1 MKKPEIGNMDL
12 GFLTEKTIQT
22 KLIFKGFL
30 TLEPVIEG
38 TQIDLLSYK
47 NNIFKRI
54 QCKTALFEKEND
66 RYKMS
71 LQRARHQLYDL
82 SNIDVFITYIYELDI
97 FYLIPTS
104 DLKKVTVVNLYPH
117 RKPRGELSI
126 YEKYKNNFS
135 ILEN

>member
-1 MKKPEIGNMDL
+1 MKKPEIGNMNL

-30 TLEPVIEG
+30 TLEPVIEA

-71 LQRARHQLYDL
+71 LQRTRHQLYDL

-97 FYLIPTS
+97 FYLIPSS
-104 DLKKVTVVNLYPH
+104 DLKKVAVVNLYPH
-117 RKPRGELSI
+117 RKLREDILFT
-126 YEKYKNNFS
+126 KNIKIIFQF
-135 ILEN
+135 